1 MQEKD
6 KQRNIREWSLTQ
18 WWREKEWNI
27 SDRQKMLTSAKNQ
40 TPTSTGTAA
49 DLFYPNFCSLVKL
62 SESLFSETY
71 AICVSFK
78 ILTLVVD
85 GVCG

>member
-1 MQEKD
+1 MNGVRTGEVEVRDEKD

-40 TPTSTGTAA
+40 TPTSTGTG
-49 DLFYPNFCSLVKL
+49 
-62 SESLFSETY
+62 
-71 AICVSFK
+71 SF
-78 ILTLVVD
+78 ILP
-85 GVCG
+85 